1 MQKRKPEF
9 KNLNTAKLNVNEAV
23 YFTGDF
29 LDQLID
35 FITDCDFSDEDELN
49 ELKSYVYA
57 TRMYYLKTLQIIE
70 KERKKIQELEAMLP
84 DEIA

>member
-1 MQKRKPEF
+1 MIEKRKPQF
-9 KNLNTAKLNVNEAV
+9 KNLNVDKLSVNEAV
-23 YFTGDF
+23 YFTSDF

-35 FITDCDFSDEDELN
+35 FVTDCDFSEDDELN

-70 KERKKIQELEAMLP
+70 KEKRKVKEQENLNAE
-84 DEIA
+84 

>member
-1 MQKRKPEF
+1 MIQKRKPQF
-9 KNLNTAKLNVNEAV
+9 KNLNVDKLSVNEAV
-23 YFTGDF
+23 YFTSDF

-35 FITDCDFSDEDELN
+35 FVTDCDFSEEDELN

-70 KERKKIQELEAMLP
+70 KEKRKVKEQENLNE
-84 DEIA
+84 E

>member
-1 MQKRKPEF
+1 MIEKRKPQF
-9 KNLNTAKLNVNEAV
+9 KNLNVDKLSVNEAV
-23 YFTGDF
+23 YFTSDF

-35 FITDCDFSDEDELN
+35 FVTDCDFSEEDELN

-70 KERKKIQELEAMLP
+70 KEKRKVKEQENLNAE
-84 DEIA
+84 

>member
-1 MQKRKPEF
+1 MRVKPQF
-9 KNLNTAKLNVNEAV
+9 KNLNVDKLSINEAIK
-23 YFTGDF
+23 FTGEF

-35 FITDCDFSDEDELN
+35 FVTECDFSKEDEMN

-70 KERKKIQELEAMLP
+70 KEKKKQSEV
-84 DEIA
+84 